1 MSTHVDPIPREARP
15 FQGHRAGLVTRTAAL
30 AIDLGIVVVALGVC
44 YLGVFA
50 LLFLLDPRNFTAP
63 SPSPWLVYAAGCL
76 LLIVYLTVSWMGSG
90 RTYGNHVMGLR
101 VVNRKGQRLH
111 LLVSLVRAV
120 LYVIFPIGL
129 LWVLVSGHN
138 RSLQDLVL
146 RTSVIYDWDVRPL
159 PQPPAPTRP

>member
-1 MSTHVDPIPREARP
+1 MSTRVDPIPREARP

-30 AIDLGIVVVALGVC
+30 VIDLGIVVIALGVC

-129 LWVLVSGHN
+129 LWVMVSGHN
-138 RSLQDLVL
+138 RSLQDLVV

-159 PQPPAPTRP
+159 PHPPEPTRT